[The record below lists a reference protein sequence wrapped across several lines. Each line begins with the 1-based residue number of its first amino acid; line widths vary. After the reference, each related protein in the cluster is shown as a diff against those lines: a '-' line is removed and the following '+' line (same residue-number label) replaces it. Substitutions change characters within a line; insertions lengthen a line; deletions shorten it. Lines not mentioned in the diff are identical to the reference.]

1 MAIDRTS
8 LRRSATVSD
17 QGDHAIVSRR
27 WLAEVDRELAELDAL
42 RAAAPPA
49 LTGSPTPR
57 MRA

>member
-42 RAAAPPA
+42 RAAAPAA
-49 LTGSPTPR
+49 LAGSPAQ
-57 MRA
+57 RARA